1 VKEAIY
7 YELRMS
13 VLEGSAWHS
22 PVDLPIHPVTRL
34 PIAGETLKFYLQ
46 ITLWL
51 GEEADCT
58 QSTVRD
64 LVMDE
69 FKGLVTAN
77 NSLKLK
83 KMMVIECSSMNTL
96 TKFR

>member
-1 VKEAIY
+1 
-7 YELRMS
+7 
-13 VLEGSAWHS
+13 
-22 PVDLPIHPVTRL
+22 
-34 PIAGETLKFYLQ
+34 LQ

-51 GEEADCT
+51 GEKADCT
-58 QSTVRD
+58 QLRVRD

-69 FKGLVTAN
+69 FEGLVTAN

-83 KMMVIECSSMNTL
+83 KMMVIECSSIDTP

>member
-1 VKEAIY
+1 MVPHI
-7 YELRMS
+7 
-13 VLEGSAWHS
+13 
-22 PVDLPIHPVTRL
+22 

-51 GEEADCT
+51 GEKADCT
-58 QSTVRD
+58 QSRVRD

-69 FKGLVTAN
+69 FEGLVTAN
-77 NSLKLK
+77 NSLRLK
-83 KMMVIECSSMNTL
+83 KMIVIECSSIDTP